1 MENMLKHSVFGHRS
15 DETEETGIVSPVL
28 YAGIEF
34 YYRADFYGKKP
45 AETRLRKIPKG
56 HGLEI
61 VVVTKSFKSLG
72 PDTNDSSASRSDIVP
87 SASHVSNT

>member
-1 MENMLKHSVFGHRS
+1 MLKHNVFGHRS
-15 DETEETGIVSPVL
+15 DEPEETGIVSPVL
-28 YAGIEF
+28 YAGTKF
-34 YYRADFYGKKP
+34 FYRADFYGRKP
-45 AETRLRKIPKG
+45 AETRLRKAPKG

-72 PDTNDSSASRSDIVP
+72 PDPNDSSTSRPGIVP